1 MCTEMSANEYHVCDV
16 ALPDVKA
23 ALQSIGSVEFVH
35 RPYEATIVSNADPA
49 VTGTFKLLVQEA
61 IAKQT

>member
-1 MCTEMSANEYHVCDV
+1 MCTEMSANEFHVCDV
-16 ALPDVKA
+16 ALPDVRS
-23 ALQSIGSVEFVH
+23 ALDGIDSVEFVH